1 MLLLIM
7 TSMIHLTFMIEYFV
21 DGVMRGLV
29 DVSYGNIIVFLLL
42 WDIFTTISYLSAEG
56 LVYLLWGSH
65 S

>member
-1 MLLLIM
+1 M